1 MRTVA
6 LIPLRG
12 GSKSIPGKN
21 IKPIGGLPLCAWVLR
36 AAAFA
41 RMIDAVYV
49 STDSPEIARVVRGLE
64 LGIEIIDRPAEFATD
79 EASTEAVM
87 MHFAGQIAFDRL
99 VTIQATSP
107 LLTCADLDAALLR
120 FDVDNL
126 DSMLSAVRVK
136 RFFWNDD
143 ASPINYDPL
152 HRPRRQDFRG
162 MLMEN
167 GAFYVTRRPLLEAV
181 QCRLGGRIG
190 VHEMPEASAVEI
202 DEPGDWEVVSRLLE
216 TLR

>member
-79 EASTEAVM
+79 EASTEAV
-87 MHFAGQIAFDRL
+87 
-99 VTIQATSP
+99 
-107 LLTCADLDAALLR
+107 
-120 FDVDNL
+120 
-126 DSMLSAVRVK
+126 DSMLSLTHLIAAQVP
-136 RFFWNDD
+136 
-143 ASPINYDPL
+143 A
-152 HRPRRQDFRG
+152 
-162 MLMEN
+162 
-167 GAFYVTRRPLLEAV
+167 TRDRAKP
-181 QCRLGGRIG
+181 
-190 VHEMPEASAVEI
+190 
-202 DEPGDWEVVSRLLE
+202 
-216 TLR
+216 